1 MIDGDPRGA
10 YELAFLPGFDG
21 EPDLRRAFIEAL
33 AAEAPVRPVR
43 YPRYPLGTL
52 DAYQRFAAG
61 EAKGFLPLVLVA
73 ESFSGLV
80 AARWAARDPRVA
92 ALVLCGA
99 FARNPVGVIA
109 SFGAALPSLTKLGPR
124 LTGAFA
130 RGPRDF
136 VHRQWATGLEAALRG
151 MRDEVVAERLRLITE
166 ADVRPDL
173 AALTCPIVLVQYDGD
188 HVINVRARRELESV
202 CHNAAVVRIDGPHFA
217 IETQPRACAEAIRA
231 RLRILFPLAQRSAT

>member
-1 MIDGDPRGA
+1 MIGGDPGSE
-10 YELAFLPGFDG
+10 YEIVFLPGFDG
-21 EPDLRRAFIEAL
+21 EPGLRRDFVDAL
-33 AAEAPVRPVR
+33 ALEAPVRLVR

-61 EAKGFLPLVLVA
+61 EAKGILPRVLVA

-80 AARWAARDPRVA
+80 AARWAARDPQVA

-99 FARNPVGVIA
+99 FARNPVGVMA
-109 SFGAALPSLTKLGPR
+109 NLGAVLPSLTKLGPR

-136 VHRQWATGLEAALRG
+136 VHREWATGLEKALRE
-151 MRDEVVAERLRLITE
+151 MRDEVVAERLRMIAGE
-166 ADVRPDL
+166 DVRAEL
-173 AALTCPIVLVQYDGD
+173 ASVRSPIVLLQYDGD
-188 HVINVRARRELESV
+188 QVIPVRARRELESV

-231 RLRILFPLAQRSAT
+231 RLRILFPTALRPAT